1 MIFKRIGAICFA
13 LAFILAIGVF
23 TNYFSAFISKPNAK
37 IGIIICGGIALL
49 MNLLAF
55 RYDPNS
61 ESNNLVFWLGTVII
75 FIGLI
80 FKIQNRHYDQ
90 YILIAGIFVVALS
103 YFFNPFKKS
112 EEPDDDLLDN

>member
-13 LAFILAIGVF
+13 MAFILAIGVF
-23 TNYFSAFISKPNAK
+23 TNYFSAFITKPQAK
-37 IGIIICGGIALL
+37 MGIIIFGGIALL

-90 YILIAGIFVVALS
+90 YVLIAGIFVVALS

-112 EEPDDDLLDN
+112 EEKDDDLLDN